1 MLESLNDY
9 NTSIWVGG
17 RPLCMMRFA
26 DDNDFMAGTGVK
38 LQDLTTTLEK
48 VSRSDGTEISFF
60 LKRKMMVNNL
70 KE

>member
-1 MLESLNDY
+1 
-9 NTSIWVGG
+9 
-17 RPLCMMRFA
+17 MMRFT
-26 DDNDFMAGTGVK
+26 DDNDFVTGTGVK